1 MVYTGITDFHKV
13 IPSQAVT
20 CMQISPADESKI
32 IIARTAYLTELAQD
46 GQEHIISGKW
56 AQGYQE
62 GRPTVAK
69 YRLMSAFVP
78 IGSEAILIVD
88 KLNKVIR
95 YFNLTTNQ
103 VHRYAGSPTTTGHR
117 DSTRLNALLTSPH
130 GIIPSVLEPNT
141 YYVSDSSTH
150 KIRRLNETHLT
161 TAYDGFR

>member
-20 CMQISPADESKI
+20 CMQKSPADESKI
-32 IIARTAYLTELAQD
+32 IVARTAYLTELAQD

-62 GRPTVAK
+62 GRPTDAK

-117 DSTRLNALLTSPH
+117 DSVMA
-130 GIIPSVLEPNT
+130 
-141 YYVSDSSTH
+141 
-150 KIRRLNETHLT
+150 
-161 TAYDGFR
+161 